1 MKQVYTSGDLP
12 RQKKGRGYVWRKAYI
27 FEIRTGRHERV
38 PDRIVIE
45 LHSSQTRRWDTT
57 KPNPWGYVPHASTEI
72 VLNRN
77 EAEHLV
83 AGILAAMHEEG
94 AST

>member
-1 MKQVYTSGDLP
+1 MRQIYSSGVLP
-12 RQKKGRGYVWRKAYI
+12 LQPKPKSGWRESRGFVWRKAYI
-27 FEIRTGRHERV
+27 FEIRTGRHASVEKK
-38 PDRIVIE
+38 IVIQ
-45 LHSSQTRRWDTT
+45 LHSSQTRKGAD
-57 KPNPWGYVPHASTEI
+57 HASTEI

-83 AGILAAMHEEG
+83 AGILAAMHDEEG

>member
-27 FEIRTGRHERV
+27 FEIRTGRHDFVKE
-38 PDRIVIE
+38 RIVIE
-45 LHSSQTRRWDTT
+45 LHSAQTRKWPRGT
-57 KPNPWGYVPHASTEI
+57 HASTEI

-77 EAEHLV
+77 EAEQLV
-83 AGILAAMHEEG
+83 AGILAAMHDEEG